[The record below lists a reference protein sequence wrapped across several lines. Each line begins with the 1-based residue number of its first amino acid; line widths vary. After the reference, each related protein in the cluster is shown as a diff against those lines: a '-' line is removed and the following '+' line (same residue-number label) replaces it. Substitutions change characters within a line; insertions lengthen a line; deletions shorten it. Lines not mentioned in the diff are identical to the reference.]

1 MKALFSAR
9 KIIFWISCLTS
20 AAIAQSAPTNAP
32 IRQISPGIFQVGLVR
47 LNPAEKTVQFPAFV
61 NMTNGLVEY
70 LIVTGTGKLH
80 ESVLRTDV
88 EPAQIHVAMLFIGTQ
103 GATNSA
109 TTNILGD
116 KFRVKI
122 SYKSD
127 SAERRA
133 DGEEFV
139 FNNKAKVPM
148 SKGAWIYNGSK
159 IVDGTFI
166 AQRDGSIVS
175 IITDPLALA
184 NNPRPDRDDDEI
196 WFVNTNSVPPLN
208 TPVEVTFQLEK

>member
-9 KIIFWISCLTS
+9 KLIFCLSCLTS
-20 AAIAQSAPTNAP
+20 ATIAQSSPTNAP

-70 LIVTGTGKLH
+70 LLVTGTGKLH

-103 GATNSA
+103 GTSNSA
-109 TTNILGD
+109 TANILGD
-116 KFRVKI
+116 KFHVKV

-127 SAERRA
+127 NVEKRVE
-133 DGEEFV
+133 GEELV
-139 FNNKAKVPM
+139 FNNKAKVLM
-148 SKGAWIYNGSK
+148 SKGAWIYNGSR

-184 NNPRPDRDDDEI
+184 NNPHPDRDDDEI
-196 WFVNTNSVPPLN
+196 WFVNTNSIPPLN
-208 TPVEVTFQLEK
+208 ISVEVTFQLEK